1 MDDNQDEFGNFE
13 ITFLQDGV
21 PVHYY
26 MAVRIYLDEKY
37 RGRYPN
43 KISCQF
49 MNRNLTKI
57 PNFFMIEVFFIKYIF
72 EQIFL

>member
-26 MAVRIYLDEKY
+26 MAVRIHLDEKY

-43 KISCQF
+43 KISC
-49 MNRNLTKI
+49 
-57 PNFFMIEVFFIKYIF
+57 
-72 EQIFL
+72 